1 MVIATVG
8 GLVMALVMT
17 AAPAGEPISLAEAK
31 AHLRIDAD
39 DEDALLTSFITAAR
53 MFLERTLGLALITQG
68 WSYFLDYWPPSC
80 CVTLPIAPV
89 QAISAVTVHDGTGG
103 STTLDAAAYAVD
115 TLSEPARLVLK
126 GTLPPVLSRALN
138 AFEIAFSAGYG
149 DEADDVPAPIRHALK
164 LLVAHWFERREPVVL
179 SGAPQEVP
187 TTVAGL
193 LLPYRRV
200 RL

>member
-1 MVIATVG
+1 
-8 GLVMALVMT
+8 MALVLT
-17 AAPAGEPISLAEAK
+17 AAPAAEPVSLAEAK

-39 DEDALLTSFITAAR
+39 DEDALLTSLIVAAR

-68 WSYFLDYWPPSC
+68 WSYFLDFWPRST
-80 CVTLPIAPV
+80 CVTLPILPV
-89 QAISAVTVHDGTGG
+89 QAAGAVRLHDAGG
-103 STTLDAAAYAVD
+103 GAIELDADDYAVD
-115 TLSEPARLVLK
+115 VLSSPARVVIK
-126 GTLPPVLSRALN
+126 GAAPPVVARELN
-138 AFEIAFSAGYG
+138 AFEIAFTAGYG
-149 DEADDVPAPIRHALK
+149 DEASAVPAPIRQALS

-179 SGAPQEVP
+179 GAGAQEVP